1 MAHNPKTRTEKEMST
16 TTLNMLID
24 YYLGSMQRRG
34 CTPDSVT
41 SCQRALKRFHR
52 MVRDSTRS

>member
-1 MAHNPKTRTEKEMST
+1 MST